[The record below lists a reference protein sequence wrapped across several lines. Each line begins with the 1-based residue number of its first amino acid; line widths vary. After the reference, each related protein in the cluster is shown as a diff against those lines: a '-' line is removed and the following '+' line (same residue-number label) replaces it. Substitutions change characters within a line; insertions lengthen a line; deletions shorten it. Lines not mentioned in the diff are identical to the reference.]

1 MQKKNGPQC
10 LTPNHMISYLS
21 CFTLM
26 KKITILMISYKIINE
41 SNNAS
46 ANFKCDLNTYSLNF
60 HIWTTDTFTYMKTL
74 NSFSRLLKPWK
85 YLKIHQILY

>member
-1 MQKKNGPQC
+1 
-10 LTPNHMISYLS
+10 
-21 CFTLM
+21 M

-85 YLKIHQILY
+85 YLKIHQILYQE